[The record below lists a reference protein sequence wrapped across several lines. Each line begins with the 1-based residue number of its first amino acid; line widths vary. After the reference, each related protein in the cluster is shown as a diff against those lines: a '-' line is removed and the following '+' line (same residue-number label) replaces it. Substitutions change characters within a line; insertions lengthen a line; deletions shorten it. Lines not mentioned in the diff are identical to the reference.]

1 MSVRFGFSFDMRN
14 PAEWRKPWA
23 DHYRETLD
31 LIAWTETLC
40 FEQVCIAEHHG
51 DEDGYCP
58 SPLVVMATLAGMTKT
73 MRLSTGIGL
82 APFYPP
88 VRLAED
94 VAVLDIISNGR
105 VELTLGLGY
114 LKREFKAYGI
124 DVKSR
129 GRRTNEV
136 IEIVRPLLAG
146 EEVTYTGQYYQIEKA
161 RIRPLP
167 VQRPHIPIFVG
178 GFVKAA
184 YERAIK
190 YGDGY
195 FGPTEMLPAYLET
208 VVEAGRDPAKERI
221 SLLGTADS
229 WLVVSHDPEKAMA
242 EVAPHFYYQWNVYS
256 KWAEE
261 GDTPLPK
268 MDFDTFKQSGI
279 MNVLT
284 PEQAIAHI
292 GKRLDDFPQIESYC
306 LQAPAGLPADR
317 FAPYIETFAKEVLP
331 ALKAR

>member
-1 MSVRFGFSFDMRN
+1 MTVRFGFGFDMRN

-23 DHYRETLD
+23 DHYRDTLELIAYSETLG
-31 LIAWTETLC
+31 
-40 FEQVCIAEHHG
+40 FEQVLIAEHHG
-51 DEDGYCP
+51 DDAGYCP

-82 APFYPP
+82 APFYHPT
-88 VRLAED
+88 RLAED

-114 LKREFKAYGI
+114 LKREFKAYGV
-124 DVKSR
+124 DVRSR
-129 GRRTNEV
+129 GRRTNE
-136 IEIVRPLLAG
+136 ILEIVRPLLRG
-146 EEVTYTGQYYQIEKA
+146 EEVTYTGQYYQVENA

-167 VQRPHIPIFVG
+167 VQPDLPIYVG
-178 GFVKAA
+178 GFVTAA

-208 VVEAGRDPAKERI
+208 VAAAGRDPAKERI

-242 EVAPHFYYQWNVYS
+242 EVAPHFYYQWNVYAE
-256 KWAEE
+256 WADE
-261 GDTPLPK
+261 GDTPLPR
-268 MDFDTFKQSGI
+268 MDFETFKQSGI
-279 MNVLT
+279 MNVFT

-292 GKRLDDFPQIESYC
+292 GKRLDDYPQIESYC
-306 LQAPAGLPADR
+306 FQAPAGLSAEKY
-317 FAPYIETFAKEVLP
+317 APYLETFAKEVLP
-331 ALKAR
+331 ALRAR